1 MISQLQ
7 KTNADKIS
15 KQDKQ
20 DIVNSILNNAD
31 IKALNGNK
39 DLEKTVK
46 STFFAS
52 DNYSGL
58 NEIFDSIVMQMQ
70 KQDSELA
77 EQNEVPAEELSK
89 VESQYKQITPAHFL
103 AYSKEMFYHWTE
115 DEFAS
120 NFRKML
126 TLEQYRDPEMCK
138 LYHDYLGAGPRS
150 YVKDILGV
158 MGIKNPDA
166 AATAFYGPMYLGY
179 SLYDYAEDKEA
190 LKKQIFDAMDAA
202 FASVTEE
209 LQ

>member
-1 MISQLQ
+1 MKNTKQRIMEIALALFARDGYEAVSTSQIAGELGIT
-7 KTNADKIS
+7 KG
-15 KQDKQ
+15 
-20 DIVNSILNNAD
+20 
-31 IKALNGNK
+31 ALYKHYKNK
-39 DLEKTVK
+39 RD
-46 STFFAS
+46 
-52 DNYSGL
+52 
-58 NEIFDSIVMQMQ
+58 IFDSIVMQMQ

-202 FASVTEE
+202 FAFVTEE

>member
-1 MISQLQ
+1 MKNTKQRIMEIALALFARDGYEAVSTSQIAGELGIT
-7 KTNADKIS
+7 KG
-15 KQDKQ
+15 
-20 DIVNSILNNAD
+20 
-31 IKALNGNK
+31 ALYKHYKNK
-39 DLEKTVK
+39 RD
-46 STFFAS
+46 
-52 DNYSGL
+52 
-58 NEIFDSIVMQMQ
+58 IFDSIVMQMQ

-89 VESQYKQITPAHFL
+89 VENQYKQITPAHFL

>member
-1 MISQLQ
+1 MKNTKQRIMEIALALFARDGYEAVSTSQIAGELGIT
-7 KTNADKIS
+7 KG
-15 KQDKQ
+15 
-20 DIVNSILNNAD
+20 
-31 IKALNGNK
+31 ALYKHYKNK
-39 DLEKTVK
+39 RD
-46 STFFAS
+46 
-52 DNYSGL
+52 
-58 NEIFDSIVMQMQ
+58 IFDSIVMQMQ

>member
-1 MISQLQ
+1 MKDTKQRILEIALALFARDGYEAVSTSQIAGELGIT
-7 KTNADKIS
+7 KG
-15 KQDKQ
+15 
-20 DIVNSILNNAD
+20 
-31 IKALNGNK
+31 ALYKHYKNK
-39 DLEKTVK
+39 RD
-46 STFFAS
+46 
-52 DNYSGL
+52 
-58 NEIFDSIVMQMQ
+58 IFDSIVMQMQ

>member
-1 MISQLQ
+1 MKNTKQRIMEIALALFARDGYEAVSTSQIAGELGIT
-7 KTNADKIS
+7 KG
-15 KQDKQ
+15 
-20 DIVNSILNNAD
+20 
-31 IKALNGNK
+31 ALYKHYKNK
-39 DLEKTVK
+39 RD
-46 STFFAS
+46 
-52 DNYSGL
+52 
-58 NEIFDSIVMQMQ
+58 IFDSIVMQMQ

-138 LYHDYLGAGPRS
+138 LYHDYLGAGPTS

-179 SLYDYAEDKEA
+179 SLFDYAEDKEA
-190 LKKQIFDAMDAA
+190 LIKQIFDAMDAA

>member
-1 MISQLQ
+1 MKDTKQRILEIALALFARDGYEAVSTSQIAGELGIT
-7 KTNADKIS
+7 KG
-15 KQDKQ
+15 
-20 DIVNSILNNAD
+20 
-31 IKALNGNK
+31 ALYKHYKNK
-39 DLEKTVK
+39 RD
-46 STFFAS
+46 
-52 DNYSGL
+52 
-58 NEIFDSIVMQMQ
+58 IFDSIVMQMQ

-158 MGIKNPDA
+158 MGTKNPDA

-179 SLYDYAEDKEA
+179 SLYDYAEDKEG
-190 LKKQIFDAMDAA
+190 LKMQSVDAMDAA

>member
-1 MISQLQ
+1 MKNTKQRIMEIALALFARDGYEAVSTSQIAGELGIT
-7 KTNADKIS
+7 KG
-15 KQDKQ
+15 
-20 DIVNSILNNAD
+20 
-31 IKALNGNK
+31 ALYKHYKNK
-39 DLEKTVK
+39 RD
-46 STFFAS
+46 
-52 DNYSGL
+52 
-58 NEIFDSIVMQMQ
+58 IFDSIVMQMQ

-120 NFRKML
+120 DFRKML